1 MVRVT
6 HHPAIYELDGEA
18 LRTLQRRLR
27 EQRGK
32 MRTFVRQKRR
42 EARGKAEARGASFP
56 GDAEQPRRRKQVF
69 AAALK
74 RVAKE
79 LGRLRALEARTEHV
93 EAARQALARA
103 RTEKFVHHPAAG
115 DTPRTGAA
123 PAPDRSQRQARA
135 RQHHWQHPEGGQ
147 GCPGRARRQALA
159 AGVEPSGP
167 SAAGARWWRGSPPPP
182 GPSRRRARARR
193 DGCRACRSPCG
204 PRRAPWSPGSRARCR
219 DRCRSDRGSAPR
231 YSRPRAPAPWS
242 RRCGRPRRRYWR
254 PLCAAELVTLTPLP

>member
-1 MVRVT
+1 MSIASKAEFSVLNHEEGEMVRLT

-18 LRTLQRRLR
+18 LRSLQRRLR

-69 AAALK
+69 SAALK

-93 EAARQALARA
+93 EAARQALALA

-115 DTPRTGAA
+115 DTPRTG
-123 PAPDRSQRQARA
+123 
-135 RQHHWQHPEGGQ
+135 
-147 GCPGRARRQALA
+147 L
-159 AGVEPSGP
+159 
-167 SAAGARWWRGSPPPP
+167 
-182 GPSRRRARARR
+182 
-193 DGCRACRSPCG
+193 
-204 PRRAPWSPGSRARCR
+204 
-219 DRCRSDRGSAPR
+219 
-231 YSRPRAPAPWS
+231 
-242 RRCGRPRRRYWR
+242 RPRRTVHKGGRVPGSAIGSILKAGKVAQAVRDGR
-254 PLCAAELVTLTPLP
+254 PSA

>member
-1 MVRVT
+1 MSIASKAELSVLSHEEREMVRVT

-32 MRTFVRQKRR
+32 MRTFARQKRR

-74 RVAKE
+74 RVTKE

-93 EAARQALARA
+93 EAARQALARV

-115 DTPRTGAA
+115 DTPGTGPRLRRTV
-123 PAPDRSQRQARA
+123 R
-135 RQHHWQHPEGGQ
+135 
-147 GCPGRARRQALA
+147 PGRR
-159 AGVEPSGP
+159 V
-167 SAAGARWWRGSPPPP
+167 RGSTI
-182 GPSRRRARARR
+182 GSILKAGKVAQAVR
-193 DGCRACRSPCG
+193 DG
-204 PRRAPWSPGSRARCR
+204 
-219 DRCRSDRGSAPR
+219 
-231 YSRPRAPAPWS
+231 RPSQPA
-242 RRCGRPRRRYWR
+242 
-254 PLCAAELVTLTPLP
+254 

>member
-1 MVRVT
+1 MSIASKAEFSVLSHEEQEMVRVS

-115 DTPRTGAA
+115 DTPRTGPRLRRTIHKGRRVPGSTIGSILKAGKVA
-123 PAPDRSQRQARA
+123 QAVRDGRS
-135 RQHHWQHPEGGQ
+135 
-147 GCPGRARRQALA
+147 
-159 AGVEPSGP
+159 
-167 SAAGARWWRGSPPPP
+167 SPP
-182 GPSRRRARARR
+182 G
-193 DGCRACRSPCG
+193 
-204 PRRAPWSPGSRARCR
+204 
-219 DRCRSDRGSAPR
+219 
-231 YSRPRAPAPWS
+231 
-242 RRCGRPRRRYWR
+242 
-254 PLCAAELVTLTPLP
+254 

>member
-1 MVRVT
+1 MSIASKAELSVLSHEEQEMVRVT

-103 RTEKFVHHPAAG
+103 RAEKFVHHPTAG
-115 DTPRTGAA
+115 GTPRTGPRLRRTVHKGRRVPGSTIGSILKAGKVA
-123 PAPDRSQRQARA
+123 QA
-135 RQHHWQHPEGGQ
+135 
-147 GCPGRARRQALA
+147 
-159 AGVEPSGP
+159 V
-167 SAAGARWWRGSPPPP
+167 
-182 GPSRRRARARR
+182 R
-193 DGCRACRSPCG
+193 DGRS
-204 PRRAPWSPGSRARCR
+204 
-219 DRCRSDRGSAPR
+219 
-231 YSRPRAPAPWS
+231 SRPA
-242 RRCGRPRRRYWR
+242 
-254 PLCAAELVTLTPLP
+254 

>member
-1 MVRVT
+1 MSIASKAELSVLSHEEQEMVRVT

-93 EAARQALARA
+93 EAARQALARV

-115 DTPRTGAA
+115 DTPRTGPRLRRTVHKGGRVPGSTIGSILKAGKVA
-123 PAPDRSQRQARA
+123 QA
-135 RQHHWQHPEGGQ
+135 
-147 GCPGRARRQALA
+147 
-159 AGVEPSGP
+159 V
-167 SAAGARWWRGSPPPP
+167 
-182 GPSRRRARARR
+182 R
-193 DGCRACRSPCG
+193 DGRS
-204 PRRAPWSPGSRARCR
+204 SQ
-219 DRCRSDRGSAPR
+219 
-231 YSRPRAPAPWS
+231 PA
-242 RRCGRPRRRYWR
+242 
-254 PLCAAELVTLTPLP
+254 

>member
-1 MVRVT
+1 MSIASKAELSVLSHEEQEMVRLT

-27 EQRGK
+27 EQRSK

-93 EAARQALARA
+93 EAARQALAQA
-103 RTEKFVHHPAAG
+103 RSEKFVHHPAAG
-115 DTPRTGAA
+115 DTPRTGPRLRRIVHKGRRVPGSTIGSILKAGKVA
-123 PAPDRSQRQARA
+123 QAVRD
-135 RQHHWQHPEGGQ
+135 
-147 GCPGRARRQALA
+147 GRA
-159 AGVEPSGP
+159 
-167 SAAGARWWRGSPPPP
+167 
-182 GPSRRRARARR
+182 
-193 DGCRACRSPCG
+193 
-204 PRRAPWSPGSRARCR
+204 
-219 DRCRSDRGSAPR
+219 
-231 YSRPRAPAPWS
+231 SRPA
-242 RRCGRPRRRYWR
+242 
-254 PLCAAELVTLTPLP
+254 

>member
-1 MVRVT
+1 MSIASKAELSVLSHEEQEMVRLT
-6 HHPAIYELDGEA
+6 HHPAIYQLDGEA

-79 LGRLRALEARTEHV
+79 LARLRALEARTEHV
-93 EAARQALARA
+93 EAARQALALA

-115 DTPRTGAA
+115 DTPRTGPR
-123 PAPDRSQRQARA
+123 PASHRSQKQARA
-135 RQHHWQHPEGGQ
+135 RQHHRQHRESEQGRPGQ
-147 GCPGRARRQALA
+147 ARRQARA
-159 AGVEPSGP
+159 AGVKRQALCGRRPSLARISATARSQPATRSGP
-167 SAAGARWWRGSPPPP
+167 AGWLSSMPVSLRPE
-182 GPSRRRARARR
+182 ARAMVTRK
-193 DGCRACRSPCG
+193 
-204 PRRAPWSPGSRARCR
+204 
-219 DRCRSDRGSAPR
+219 
-231 YSRPRAPAPWS
+231 PRALS
-242 RRCGRPRRRYWR
+242 RSMPER
-254 PLCAAELVTLTPLP
+254 

>member
-1 MVRVT
+1 VSIASKAELSVLSHEEQEMVRAS

-27 EQRGK
+27 EQRRK

-93 EAARQALARA
+93 EAARQALASA
-103 RTEKFVHHPAAG
+103 RTEKFVHHPPAG
-115 DTPRTGAA
+115 DTPRTGPRLRRTVHKGRRVPGSTIGSILKAGNIAQAA
-123 PAPDRSQRQARA
+123 RDGRS
-135 RQHHWQHPEGGQ
+135 
-147 GCPGRARRQALA
+147 
-159 AGVEPSGP
+159 
-167 SAAGARWWRGSPPPP
+167 SPP
-182 GPSRRRARARR
+182 A
-193 DGCRACRSPCG
+193 
-204 PRRAPWSPGSRARCR
+204 
-219 DRCRSDRGSAPR
+219 
-231 YSRPRAPAPWS
+231 
-242 RRCGRPRRRYWR
+242 
-254 PLCAAELVTLTPLP
+254 

>member
-1 MVRVT
+1 MSIASKAELSVLSHEEQEMVRVT

-18 LRTLQRRLR
+18 LRTLQHRLR

-56 GDAEQPRRRKQVF
+56 GDSEQPRRRKQVF

-79 LGRLRALEARTEHV
+79 LRRLRALEARTEHV

-115 DTPRTGAA
+115 DTPRSGPRLRRTVHKGRRG
-123 PAPDRSQRQARA
+123 P
-135 RQHHWQHPEGGQ
+135 GGMAVEHA
-147 GCPGRARRQALA
+147 GLLA
-159 AGVEPSGP
+159 ARGARHGHQEAPRVGGID
-167 SAAGARWWRGSPPPP
+167 AGAIEDQ
-182 GPSRRRARARR
+182 RR
-193 DGCRACRSPCG
+193 DIVGFA
-204 PRRAPWSPGSRARCR
+204 
-219 DRCRSDRGSAPR
+219 
-231 YSRPRAPAPWS
+231 
-242 RRCGRPRRRYWR
+242 
-254 PLCAAELVTLTPLP
+254 LLF